1 MSRQLNGSV
10 QVHDTAAYRRPYP
23 RWFISRGSGV
33 VVPLIAA
40 DELPL
45 DVKLVGVPRGMDLD
59 GAARMEFLG
68 EFLHDGSLYALETPP
83 AEAPAEECTSGEVNG
98 STAAGVGE
106 MCPTAEN
113 NKTVIQRLTF

>member
-1 MSRQLNGSV
+1 M
-10 QVHDTAAYRRPYP
+10 
-23 RWFISRGSGV
+23 
-33 VVPLIAA
+33 PLIAA

-83 AEAPAEECTSGEVNG
+83 AKASTEECTSGEANG
-98 STAAGVGE
+98 TTAAEVSVL
-106 MCPTAEN
+106 CFTVD
-113 NKTVIQRLTF
+113 NKRTLVQKLTF